1 MRRVEDVTARDR
13 RENSAVARI
22 RLGGQTGRQFGGDEA
37 MCGFAIR
44 GNRSGGWPSN
54 TDRAAGP
61 VIPIGRLA
69 QEYRSGGWPRN
80 VGSRSGIKRF

>member
-13 RENSAVARI
+13 CENSAVARI
-22 RLGGQTGRQFGGDEA
+22 RLGGQTGRQLDGDEA

-44 GNRSGGWPSN
+44 GNRSRGNRAGGNRSRGNRAGGWPS
-54 TDRAAGP
+54 D
-61 VIPIGRLA
+61 
-69 QEYRSGGWPRN
+69 

>member
-1 MRRVEDVTARDR
+1 MRRVEDATARDR

-22 RLGGQTGRQFGGDEA
+22 RLGGQTGRQLDGDEA

-44 GNRSGGWPSN
+44 GNRSRGNRAGGWPS
-54 TDRAAGP
+54 D
-61 VIPIGRLA
+61 
-69 QEYRSGGWPRN
+69 

>member
-1 MRRVEDVTARDR
+1 MRRVEDATARDR

-22 RLGGQTGRQFGGDEA
+22 RLGGQTGRQLDGDEA

-44 GNRSGGWPSN
+44 GNRSRGNRSRGNRSRGNRSRGNRAGGWPS
-54 TDRAAGP
+54 D
-61 VIPIGRLA
+61 
-69 QEYRSGGWPRN
+69 